1 MTIIGI
7 TGKKGSGKDTVGEL
21 LAKEF
26 GKQYYCQ
33 RLSAGDHIKEEL
45 ARLTGGKRETVD
57 KNKNNP
63 VIRFALQTLGEDQ
76 GRWYEKLGE
85 DIENWKK
92 KTALPLF
99 FYQTDLRYVIGANW
113 IKERGGLIIKVERKS
128 LENNDPHP
136 SEVEQDRIHPDF
148 TVDNNSGLTRLGFEV
163 KCVAAFIRERINIK
177 L

>member
-26 GKQYYCQ
+26 GKGFYCQ

-63 VIRFALQTLGEDQ
+63 VIRKALQTLGEDQ
-76 GRWYEKLGE
+76 QKWYEKLGE
-85 DIENWKK
+85 DIETWKK
-92 KTALPLF
+92 KTESPLF
-99 FYQTDLRYVIGANW
+99 FYQTDLRYILGANW
-113 IKERGGLIIKVERKS
+113 IKDRGGLILKVERKS
-128 LENNDPHP
+128 LDSSDPHQ
-136 SEVEQDRIHPDF
+136 SEVEQDHIHPDF
-148 TVDNNSGLTRLGFEV
+148 TVDNNSGLTRLTFEV
-163 KCVAAFIRERINIK
+163 RCVAAFIRERLK